1 MEHRFRYQG
10 KDYRVSLERAPE
22 STSAQVDG
30 REHRLRRFPTR
41 EGTLILEIDGQL
53 HRISFAR
60 DSGCLLLAQ
69 GGVAYRLESVDP
81 LSALRISHH
90 HEHGL
95 EAPMPGQVR
104 LVAVKVGETVQRGQ
118 TLVVVEAM
126 KMEIRITAPEPSRV
140 VKIHHRA
147 GDQVER
153 GQVLVELDSTGG
165 SDQ

>member
-10 KDYRVSLERAPE
+10 KDYRVSLERASE
-22 STSAQVDG
+22 SLNARVDE
-30 REHRLRRFPTR
+30 RVHHLRRLPTG
-41 EGTLILEIDGQL
+41 EGALILEIDGQL

-60 DSGCLLLAQ
+60 DSAGLLLAQ
-69 GGVAYRLESVDP
+69 GGVTYRLEGVDP
-81 LSALRISHH
+81 LGALRVLHRH
-90 HEHGL
+90 DHGL

-104 LVAVKVGETVQRGQ
+104 LVAVKVGETVERGQ

-140 VKIHHRA
+140 LKIRHRA

-153 GQVLVELDSTGG
+153 GQVLVELDPIGAN
-165 SDQ
+165 DQ